1 MALEKS
7 KKKHQHKLFH
17 RKSLLGHPKPKRHL
31 RHHLHALEARIHKRI
46 IHIRYYVHNLYQS
59 YRSLC
64 LLIAYIFRIF
74 ILIDQVLRELFAFI
88 EKIIQVIRVIYG
100 WIQMVRAILSAIHL
114 IISRIMLLS
123 SCIHRICYL
132 LSILLQ
138 PFSNGKFEK
147 VVRSFSYFISY
158 YYSSNGACYTLQ
170 ARTRQIVGRV
180 RERWGIKRHYNMNDD
195 DDDNMFYD
203 ASNEECAYF

>member
-1 MALEKS
+1 MALAKS
-7 KKKHQHKLFH
+7 KKQHQHKLFH
-17 RKSLLGHPKPKRHL
+17 RKSLLEHPKPKRRL
-31 RHHLHALEARIHKRI
+31 RHRLYALEGRIHKRI
-46 IHIRYYVHNLYQS
+46 IHIRYFIHNLNQS

-64 LLIAYIFRIF
+64 LLIAYVFRIF

-88 EKIIQVIRVIYG
+88 EKIVQIIRVIYG
-100 WIQMVRAILSAIHL
+100 WIQMVRAILSAVHL

-132 LSILLQ
+132 LSIFLQ

-147 VVRSFSYFISY
+147 CVRSFSYFIFY

-170 ARTRQIVGRV
+170 ARTRHIVSRV
-180 RERWGIKRHYNMNDD
+180 RERWGIKRHGNINDD
-195 DDDNMFYD
+195 GDMFYD